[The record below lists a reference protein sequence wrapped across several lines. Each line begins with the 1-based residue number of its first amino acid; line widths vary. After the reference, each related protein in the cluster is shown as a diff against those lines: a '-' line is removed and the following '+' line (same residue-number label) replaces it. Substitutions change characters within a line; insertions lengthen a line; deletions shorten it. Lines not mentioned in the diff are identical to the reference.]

1 MWPSLLVG
9 LNGSSFAPSDKGF
22 PAHGVEWRVMKI
34 ALASDHAG
42 FELKETVKRLLSS
55 QDIQVDDRGTH
66 SAESVDYPDVARQ
79 QADFGIL
86 VCGTGIG
93 MSMSAN
99 KVAGIRAAKVDTE
112 FEAEMARAHNN
123 ANVLC
128 LGARV
133 TVAATAEKLVRKFL
147 ETRFEGGR
155 HQRRVDKIMS
165 IE

>member
-1 MWPSLLVG
+1 
-9 LNGSSFAPSDKGF
+9 
-22 PAHGVEWRVMKI
+22 MKI
-34 ALASDHAG
+34 ALGADHAG
-42 FELKETVKRLLSS
+42 FELKENLKRLLTD
-55 QDIQVDDRGTH
+55 QGIQVDDRGAH
-66 SAESVDYPDVARQ
+66 STESVDYPDFARAVGEEVAGRQ
-79 QADFGIL
+79 VDFGIL

-99 KVAGIRAAKVDTE
+99 KVPGIRAAKADTE
-112 FEAEMARAHNN
+112 YEAEMARAHND

-133 TVAATAEKLVRKFL
+133 TNAATAEKLVRKFL

-165 IE
+165 IERTGSSLARDSHG

>member
-1 MWPSLLVG
+1 
-9 LNGSSFAPSDKGF
+9 
-22 PAHGVEWRVMKI
+22 MKI
-34 ALASDHAG
+34 ALGADHAG
-42 FELKETVKRLLSS
+42 FELKESVKRLLAA
-55 QDIQVDDRGTH
+55 QGIQVDDRGTH
-66 SAESVDYPDVARQ
+66 SAESVDYPDFARAVGEAVARR
-79 QADFGIL
+79 QADLGIL

-99 KVAGIRAAKVDTE
+99 KVPGIRAARVDTE

-133 TVAATAEKLVRKFL
+133 TDAATAEKLVRKFL

-155 HQRRVDKIMS
+155 HQRRVDKIMA
-165 IE
+165 IERKENSLATDSHG

>member
-1 MWPSLLVG
+1 
-9 LNGSSFAPSDKGF
+9 
-22 PAHGVEWRVMKI
+22 MKI
-34 ALASDHAG
+34 ALGADHAG
-42 FELKETVKRLLSS
+42 FELKEAVKRLLAG
-55 QDIQVDDRGTH
+55 QGIEVDDRGTY
-66 SAESVDYPDVARQ
+66 STESVDYPDFARAVGEQVARR

-99 KVAGIRAAKVDTE
+99 KVPGVRAAKTDTE
-112 FEAEMARAHNN
+112 YEAEMARAHND

-133 TVAATAEKLVRKFL
+133 TDAATAEKLLHKFL

-155 HQRRVDKIMS
+155 HQRRVDKIMD
-165 IE
+165 IEHKHSLATDSGHDDLRLV

>member
-1 MWPSLLVG
+1 M
-9 LNGSSFAPSDKGF
+9 AI
-22 PAHGVEWRVMKI
+22 MKI
-34 ALASDHAG
+34 ALGADHAG
-42 FELKETVKRLLSS
+42 FELKQNIKGLLAA
-55 QDIQVDDRGTH
+55 QGVQVDDRGTH
-66 SAESVDYPDVARQ
+66 STDSVDYPDFARAVAEAVASR

-99 KVAGIRAAKVDTE
+99 KVPGIRAAKADTQY
-112 FEAEMARAHNN
+112 EAEMARAHND

-133 TVAATAEKLVRKFL
+133 TDAATAEKLVRKFL

-155 HQRRVDKIMS
+155 HQRRVDKIMA

>member
-1 MWPSLLVG
+1 MAG
-9 LNGSSFAPSDKGF
+9 
-22 PAHGVEWRVMKI
+22 MKI
-34 ALASDHAG
+34 ALGADHAG
-42 FELKETVKRLLSS
+42 WELKETVKRLLSS
-55 QDIQVDDRGTH
+55 LNIQIDDRGTY
-66 SAESVDYPDVARQ
+66 STESVDYPDYARAVGEGVARR

-99 KVAGIRAAKVDTE
+99 KVPGVRAAKADTE
-112 FEAEMARAHNN
+112 YEAEMARAHND

-133 TVAATAEKLVRKFL
+133 TDAATAEKLVRKFL

-155 HQRRVDKIMS
+155 HQRRVDKIMA